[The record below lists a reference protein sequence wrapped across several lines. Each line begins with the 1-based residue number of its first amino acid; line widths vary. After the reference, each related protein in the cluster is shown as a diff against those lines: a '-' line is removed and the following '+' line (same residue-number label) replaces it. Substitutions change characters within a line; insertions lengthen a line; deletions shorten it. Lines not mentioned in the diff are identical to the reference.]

1 MQGKGAVEV
10 SMQALTDKELEDG
23 LALLR
28 ESQAFLQAILFG
40 VALQYHS
47 LDLEREK
54 LLGQSAGAD
63 PQTLQMIASLV
74 TLGALFGFQNQAECL
89 ADQKASAGETPDMM
103 DVKLGATSILVTM
116 IRLFRLLGERWEPQ
130 SQANSLSQVEGLDGP
145 VI

>member
-1 MQGKGAVEV
+1 MQGEGAVNV

-89 ADQKASAGETPDMM
+89 ADQKAHVGEVPDMM

-116 IRLFRLLGERWEPQ
+116 IRLFRLLGERWGPQ
-130 SQANSLSQVEGLDGP
+130 NQLNPLSQVEELDEP